1 MLTKRPD
8 TQSKEKDFRQVA
20 IGLLARR
27 EHSARELI
35 NKLVD
40 RGMPS
45 IDADGLVSELAQ
57 AGLQNE
63 TRFVEEF
70 VRSRIRR
77 GAGPVKIRVELR
89 ERGVEST
96 LIEAGFIGSGTNW
109 AANAAEARERKF
121 GVTVPG
127 QFTDRA
133 QQARFLQNRG
143 FTAEQIRKA
152 MNFDFEDA

>member
-1 MLTKRPD
+1 M
-8 TQSKEKDFRQVA
+8 
-20 IGLLARR
+20 I
-27 EHSARELI
+27 
-35 NKLVD
+35 KLVKRD
-40 RGMPS
+40 MPS
-45 IDADGLVSELAQ
+45 AEAEDLVNDLATT
-57 AGLQNE
+57 GLQSE

-77 GAGPVKIRVELR
+77 GAGPVKIRVELQ
-89 ERGVEST
+89 ERGVDSR
-96 LIEAGFIGSGTNW
+96 LIEAGLIACGTNW

-127 QFTDRA
+127 QFTERA
-133 QQARFLQNRG
+133 PQARFLQNRG